1 MAFDAHVLK
10 VLVASPGD
18 TGNERAAVE
27 ASLHSWNGARGER
40 ENVILLPWLWEKNS
54 VPLLGGSAQSIINS
68 QAVDDSDI
76 VFAVFDSRL
85 GEATANAVSGTAEE
99 IQRAHNHG
107 KPVHVYFSN
116 EPLPRDADLQQ
127 VQALRDFKAIL
138 EDLGLLG
145 EYANPED
152 LAYQVRNAVESDLPR
167 LDLGAVTV
175 RKVASD
181 HAMPRLS
188 YHSRREPNGI
198 DNKGRP
204 KYRDRRR
211 IVVVNKS
218 QTTTAEQFRFEVT
231 GDIGDRLH
239 LAYEGEPFDL
249 IAGGDMQW
257 VAASFQISSATFTL
271 HWLEDG
277 QEMTEHQV
285 VALID

>member
-27 ASLHSWNGARGER
+27 TSLHSWNGARGER

-85 GEATANAVSGTAEE
+85 GEATADAVSGTAEE
-99 IQRAHNHG
+99 IQRAHNDG

-138 EDLGLLG
+138 QGLGLLG

-152 LAYQVRNAVESDLPR
+152 LAFQVRNAVESDLP
-167 LDLGAVTV
+167 LLGLGAVTV
-175 RKVASD
+175 RKAASD
-181 HAMPRLS
+181 HAIPRLA
-188 YHSRREPNGI
+188 YHSRREPNGV
-198 DNKGRP
+198 DSKGRP
-204 KYRDRRR
+204 KYRDRQR
-211 IVVVNKS
+211 IVVENKS
-218 QTTTAEQFRFEVT
+218 HTTTAEQFRFEVT
-231 GDIGDRLH
+231 GDIDGRLH
-239 LAYEGEPFDL
+239 LAYDGEPFDL
-249 IAGGDMQW
+249 IADAEMQW
-257 VAASFQISSATFTL
+257 VAVPIQMSSATFTL
-271 HWLEDG
+271 HWVEDG
-277 QEMTEHQV
+277 HEMTANQV